1 MTEAEWLVF
10 EDPLGVLESIA
21 DKVSERKLRLFAAA
35 CCRRVEYLFLDED
48 RRKCLDVVDRWAEG
62 LASVQELEAAISAA
76 RAGWEPERET
86 EIIVRENAVDALLL
100 ILRNYDNPL
109 EAARGASLRTRYAA
123 SASGKS
129 HTDEGKA
136 QVRMLRDIVGDDV

>member
-1 MTEAEWLVF
+1 MIEAEWLAF
-10 EDPLGVLESIA
+10 EDPLGVLESVA
-21 DKVSERKLRLFAAA
+21 DKVTERKLRLFAAA
-35 CCRRVEYLFLDED
+35 CCRRIEYLFPDED

-62 LASVQELEAAISAA
+62 LATVQELEGAISTAVV
-76 RAGWEPERET
+76 GWEPERET
-86 EIIVRENAVDALLL
+86 EVIVRENVVDALLL

-129 HTDEGKA
+129 HADEGKA
-136 QVRMLRDIVGDDV
+136 QVGILRDIVGNAD